1 MSHLRNGIRASQLRG
16 VTWRKSSRSG
26 PTGGN
31 CVEMAALS
39 SPKAVAVRDSRQAD
53 GPALIFTAAT
63 WRAFTGGLAV
73 GWTGD
78 RPGGRT
84 GKLWRVPLPL
94 SGTRH
99 FPP

>member
-1 MSHLRNGIRASQLRG
+1 MSYLRNGMGASQLRK

-39 SPKAVAVRDSRQAD
+39 FRGAVAVRDSRQPD

-63 WRAFTGGLAV
+63 WQAFTGGLAA
-73 GWTGD
+73 GLD
-78 RPGGRT
+78 RKPA
-84 GKLWRVPLPL
+84 
-94 SGTRH
+94 
-99 FPP
+99 